1 MPRSKFRPCIDLHN
15 GQVKQIVGGTLND
28 QDPEKLLT
36 NFVSSENSGYYA
48 KLYKQYN
55 LTGGHIIKL
64 GAGNN
69 EAAKEALETWPGGLQ
84 IGGGITLDNAQ
95 EWIDYGADKII
106 LTSYLFPDAKFS
118 FERLKKLSEKIG
130 KDKIVIDLRKVDD
143 KWFVAMNKWQTITDM
158 EVNKESIDLLSNYC
172 SEFLIHSADVEG
184 LCQGI
189 DSKLVECLGEW
200 VNTPTTYAG
209 GANSIKDLALV
220 DRLSNGKV
228 DLTFGSALDIFGGN
242 KVKFQ
247 ECVLWNQQELKE

>member
-1 MPRSKFRPCIDLHN
+1 MATSTVTAATIADTTTTKSNITNESLITSPTNGLYKIVSEERQYRHYLHN

-130 KDKIVIDLRKVDD
+130 KDKIVIDLR
-143 KWFVAMNKWQTITDM
+143 
-158 EVNKESIDLLSNYC
+158 
-172 SEFLIHSADVEG
+172 
-184 LCQGI
+184 
-189 DSKLVECLGEW
+189 
-200 VNTPTTYAG
+200 
-209 GANSIKDLALV
+209 
-220 DRLSNGKV
+220 
-228 DLTFGSALDIFGGN
+228 
-242 KVKFQ
+242 
-247 ECVLWNQQELKE
+247 

>member
-130 KDKIVIDLRKVDD
+130 KDKIVIDLR
-143 KWFVAMNKWQTITDM
+143 
-158 EVNKESIDLLSNYC
+158 
-172 SEFLIHSADVEG
+172 
-184 LCQGI
+184 
-189 DSKLVECLGEW
+189 
-200 VNTPTTYAG
+200 
-209 GANSIKDLALV
+209 
-220 DRLSNGKV
+220 
-228 DLTFGSALDIFGGN
+228 
-242 KVKFQ
+242 
-247 ECVLWNQQELKE
+247 